1 MMAPAKYLSNTNDKT
16 IVLATTEVR
25 TIAFSALENV
35 VFCQHTSLIYRRTT
49 TSQHAYSS
57 VRKMTENYFANMYFT
72 NRTMHLTLGN

>member
-1 MMAPAKYLSNTNDKT
+1 MMVPAKFLSNTNYKT
-16 IVLATTEVR
+16 IVLATTEIH

-57 VRKMTENYFANMYFT
+57 VRKMTENYFANMHFT
-72 NRTMHLTLGN
+72 NRTMHLT